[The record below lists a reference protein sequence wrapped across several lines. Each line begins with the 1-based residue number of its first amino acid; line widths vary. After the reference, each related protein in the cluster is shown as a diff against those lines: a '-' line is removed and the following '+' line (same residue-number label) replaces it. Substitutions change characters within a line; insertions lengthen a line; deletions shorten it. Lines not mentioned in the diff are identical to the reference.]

1 MTSFM
6 TVSSTHTDPEHK
18 PQSRWRRLLWLFL
31 LVINLLPYVLGV
43 WQWQRGQD
51 KEVLLRSLTSAMS
64 TAPVEL
70 VFRDAEPPPEFTRVR
85 LDHGEPVGP
94 VIELRNSYLAGQS
107 GRRILQPWR
116 QGADHSMVLL
126 DLGWL
131 VDGASLPDFRS
142 DQIVAQGYRMPT
154 PRHFVLSDATKG
166 AEGPVDQ
173 VDEDALRKRYPGHW
187 FQGVVVLENSP
198 APLLHWPVVPEF
210 MPDRHYAY
218 ALQWL
223 LLGICIS
230 GASWLIWRRRHEI
243 H

>member
-1 MTSFM
+1 M

-18 PQSRWRRLLWLFL
+18 PKSKWQRAPWLFL
-31 LVINLLPYVLGV
+31 LVINLLPYVLAV

-64 TAPVEL
+64 VAPVGL
-70 VFRDAEPPPEFTRVR
+70 VYREAEPPPEFTRVKLSR
-85 LDHGEPVGP
+85 AEPAGP
-94 VIELRNSYLAGQS
+94 VIELRNSFMAGQS

-116 QGADHSMVLL
+116 QGDDRSLVLL

-131 VDGASLPDFRS
+131 VDGARLPALRPE
-142 DQIVAQGYRMPT
+142 QILSQGYRMPT
-154 PRHFVLSDATKG
+154 PHHFVLSG
-166 AEGPVDQ
+166 AVRGSEGPVDA
-173 VDEDALRKRYPGHW
+173 VDESALRRRYPGHW

-223 LLGICIS
+223 LLGVCIS
-230 GASWLIWRRRHEI
+230 GASWLMWRRRHEI

>member
-1 MTSFM
+1 M
-6 TVSSTHTDPEHK
+6 
-18 PQSRWRRLLWLFL
+18 
-31 LVINLLPYVLGV
+31 
-43 WQWQRGQD
+43 
-51 KEVLLRSLTSAMS
+51 LLRSLTSAMS

-154 PRHFVLSDATKG
+154 PRHFVLSGATKG

-173 VDEDALRKRYPGHW
+173 VDEDTLRKRYPGHW